1 MERLGL
7 GVNGRTQTEVHTG
20 DLVRASAPSTLPT
33 GHGLQ
38 GQSPPGSDF

>member
-7 GVNGRTQTEVHTG
+7 GANGRTQTEVHTG
-20 DLVRASAPSTLPT
+20 DLVRTSALSMLPT